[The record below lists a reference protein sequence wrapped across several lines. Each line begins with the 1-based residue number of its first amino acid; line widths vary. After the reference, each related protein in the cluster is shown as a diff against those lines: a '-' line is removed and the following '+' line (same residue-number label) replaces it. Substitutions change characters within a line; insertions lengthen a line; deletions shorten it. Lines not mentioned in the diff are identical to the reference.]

1 VISVDDLIALR
12 ELPGVGE
19 RTVARLIERQL
30 SGGPTLREILAAP
43 AAELRQHRLPE
54 SAIAR
59 LRDRRRQHF
68 DRCRG
73 VNAELARA
81 GGLAMAIDDALFPER
96 LMALEHPPPL
106 LFLAGN
112 SSLLRRPMV
121 SVLLSRTIERHTLGG
136 LQWIAQTA
144 AAAGCVLATGG
155 MKSSHRLAAIAGRAH
170 GCRRIVVLDRGLL
183 TTFAG
188 DPTRDPFGCGP
199 RKARLDRRR
208 SLVLSPFR
216 PHDHA
221 TAGHGRRRD
230 QLIESLG
237 EVVFVPSL
245 RPGGEVERLCLHSL
259 RRGKPV
265 LTWVTETP
273 SLRHAGARRVD
284 AEILEAGIGGLFEGD

>member
-1 VISVDDLIALR
+1 MISVDDLIALR

-19 RTVARLIERQL
+19 RTAARLIEGQL

-43 AAELRQHRLPE
+43 AAELRRHRLAE
-54 SAIAR
+54 TAIAR
-59 LRDRRRQHF
+59 LHDSRRQHY

-73 VNAELARA
+73 LIAELARA
-81 GGLAMAIDDALFPER
+81 GGLAMAVDDALFPER
-96 LMALEHPPPL
+96 LGALEHPPPL

-112 SSLLRRPMV
+112 SALLRQPMV

-136 LQWIAQTA
+136 LQWIARNA
-144 AAAGCVLATGG
+144 AAAGCALVTGG
-155 MKSSHRLAAIAGRAH
+155 MKSSHRLAAIAGRAL

-183 TTFAG
+183 SAFAG

-208 SLVLSPFR
+208 TLILSPFR

-230 QLIESLG
+230 QLIEALG

-259 RRGKPV
+259 RHGKPV

-273 SLRHAGARRVD
+273 SLRRAGARRVD
-284 AEILEAGIGGLFEGD
+284 DDVLRAGIGGLLQCD